1 VRLTV
6 NGSDHDGLRSAP
18 LRSLLDVLREELG
31 IMSPKPGCRA
41 GGCGAC
47 TVLVDGD
54 PRRSCLTP
62 LAAVDGAQITTAEGL
77 GDVNDLAPI
86 QRAFL
91 DANASQCGYCTSGM
105 LLAAHALIA
114 RTPGELGREQIAE
127 ALDGHICRCTG
138 YVNILAAVADAA
150 GSAAAR

>member
-1 VRLTV
+1 MRLTV
-6 NGSDHDGLRSAP
+6 NGTECQQLRSAP

-47 TVLVDGD
+47 TVLIDGE

-62 LAAVDGAQITTAEGL
+62 LAAVDGAEITTAEGL
-77 GDVNDLAPI
+77 GEPSDLAPI

-91 DANASQCGYCTSGM
+91 DGYASQCGYCTYGM
-105 LLAAHALIA
+105 MLAAQALIE
-114 RTPGELGREQIAE
+114 RTPGELTREQIAE

-150 GSAAAR
+150 AARAAR